1 MIDGNDGGLNI
12 TRDGG
17 KTWYFAENIPV
28 GQWYHINVD
37 NEVPYNIY
45 GGLQDNGSWVGPA
58 YVWRRD
64 GIRNTYWQE
73 INSVMVL
80 MSFLI
85 LLIQDLVI
93 PCHREE
99 MYPL

>member
-1 MIDGNDGGLNI
+1 MSEDGGRSFKQLLQYEGVHPDHHAWYINPNDPRLIIDGNDGGLNI

-64 GIRNTYWQE
+64 GI
-73 INSVMVL
+73 
-80 MSFLI
+80 
-85 LLIQDLVI
+85 
-93 PCHREE
+93 
-99 MYPL
+99 